1 MLRGKRAVIT
11 GGGGGFGQALCV
23 WLAREG
29 VEVDFCARRADD
41 IQKTCSIIAAE
52 GGIAKGYIC
61 DLTQPESL
69 SQFSSQL
76 LTSDKPIDILILNAA
91 QWLSGTLDDQPD
103 AEIINTI
110 SSGLTGAILLTHAL
124 LPGLRRSESADVVSI
139 ISSCGIPNFTDSI
152 AHPAFFASKHGLSGF
167 TTKLSHQLSEENIRV
182 TGLYPPDFELTGLDT
197 FVDSQSRMGECLLN
211 GRSVWETIRFV
222 LAQPRS
228 CHIGSIYFQ
237 GPTRE
242 KLSARDG
249 SS

>member
-23 WLAREG
+23 WLAQEG
-29 VEVDFCARRADD
+29 VEVDFWARRADD

-76 LTSDKPIDILILNAA
+76 LTSDKPNDILILNAA

-110 SSGLTGAILLTHAL
+110 SSGLTGAIILTHAL

-152 AHPAFFASKHGLSGF
+152 AHPAFFASKHGLGGF
-167 TTKLSHQLSEENIRV
+167 TSKLSHQLSEENIRV

-197 FVDSQSRMGECLLN
+197 FVDSQSKMGERLLN

-242 KLSARDG
+242 KLSARG
-249 SS
+249 